1 MSRAMR
7 VLGVLLPFVAAA
19 SCGGGYTAG
28 DACSTVGTAECNR
41 LAQCDLLDPSIS
53 VSSCKNMLQQQCCG
67 SQCGETAD
75 NKEQE
80 DLVKALVNDCADAL
94 KTFSCDSL
102 YAGDVPYEC
111 EFVGAAPVI
120 RQSVLPEKQ
129 PSADALKKAQL
140 RQAAALKARQLMTKT
155 FGLTLPQ

>member
-7 VLGVLLPFVAAA
+7 VLGVLLPFVAAVA

-67 SQCGETAD
+67 SQCGQTAD
-75 NKEQE
+75 NKEEE
-80 DLVKALVNDCADAL
+80 DLVKGLVNDCAAAL
-94 KTFSCDSL
+94 KTASCDSL
-102 YAGDVPYEC
+102 YAGEVPYEC
-111 EFVGAAPVI
+111 EFVGAPVI
-120 RQSVLPEKQ
+120 RQSVLPEAQ
-129 PSADALKKAQL
+129 PSADALKKAEV
-140 RQAAALKARQLMTKT
+140 RQAAALKARQLMTRT
-155 FGLTLPQ
+155 FGLTFPQ